1 MAKNIKW
8 IKVDSVTGVSQA
20 TTKPTNGSV
29 HPNLSGLTQTFDWGQ
44 YFYGTADDSVS
55 ADDSNHI
62 HEITDAEWITDIYGK
77 IDEFV
82 RTWKVVAYEKELD
95 LRKKELGTYADSV
108 YASAAGYKYDAAV
121 AFISSATPNAGL
133 TTEAFYRGTTVGT
146 LAAKIKT
153 NHEAYITK
161 EAKITGLRG
170 LYSDRIDGIL
180 AGIDTSTVAKALE
193 SYAGIHTNE
202 KIGTRST
209 GTGIDPSTGIAT
221 DREDVEVGFYN
232 PGGLSQRYEYS

>member
-8 IKVDSVTGVSQA
+8 IKVDSVTGVSEA
-20 TTKPTNGSV
+20 TTKVTNGAAN
-29 HPNLSGLTQTFDWGQ
+29 PNLSGLTETFDWGQ
-44 YFYGTADDSVS
+44 YHYGTADDSVS
-55 ADDSNHI
+55 TDDSNHI
-62 HEITDAEWITDIYGK
+62 HEISDGEWIADIKGK

-82 RTWKVVAYEKELD
+82 RTWKVVVYEQELD

-133 TTEAFYRGTTVGT
+133 TTEAFYRGTTVST
-146 LAAKIKT
+146 LANKIKT

-161 EAKITGLRG
+161 EAKISGLRG
-170 LYSDRIDGIL
+170 MMYDRIDGIL

-193 SYAGIHTNE
+193 SYAGIHTAE
-202 KIGTRST
+202 KVGERTIGIGNT
-209 GTGIDPSTGIAT
+209 
-221 DREDVEVGFYN
+221 EDVNVPVYN
-232 PGGLSQRYEYS
+232 PTGLVERYEYS

>member
-8 IKVDSVTGVSQA
+8 IKVDSVTGVSEA
-20 TTKPTNGSV
+20 ITKATNGGV
-29 HPNLSGLTQTFDWGQ
+29 NPNLSGLVESFDWGQ
-44 YFYGTADDSVS
+44 YKYGTADDSVS
-55 ADDSNHI
+55 TDDSNHI

-82 RTWKVVAYEKELD
+82 REWKVVAYERELD
-95 LRKKELGTYADSV
+95 LRKEQLGTYADSV
-108 YASAAGYKYDAAV
+108 YASASGYKYDAAV

-161 EAKITGLRG
+161 EAKITGIRG
-170 LYSDRIDGIL
+170 LYSDRIDGII

-202 KIGTRST
+202 KVGERTTGIGT
-209 GTGIDPSTGIAT
+209 
-221 DREDVEVGFYN
+221 EDVNAGFYN
-232 PGGLSQRYEYS
+232 PNDLSTRYEFL

>member
-8 IKVDSVTGVSQA
+8 IKVDSVTGVSEA
-20 TTKPTNGSV
+20 TTKAKNGAV
-29 HPNLSGLTQTFDWGQ
+29 NPSGVTETFDWGQ
-44 YFYGTADDSVS
+44 YKYGTAADSFTTNDD
-55 ADDSNHI
+55 NHI
-62 HEITDAEWITDIYGK
+62 HEITDGEWIADIKGK

-82 RTWKVVAYEKELD
+82 RTWKTVVYENEVD

-108 YASAAGYKYDAAV
+108 YASASGYKYDAAT

-146 LAAKIKT
+146 LAAKIKA

-161 EAKITGLRG
+161 EAKIAGIRG
-170 LYSDRIDGIL
+170 LMYDRIDGIL

-193 SYAGIHTNE
+193 SYAGIHTSE
-202 KIGTRST
+202 KIGTRSSGV
-209 GTGIDPSTGIAT
+209 GTET
-221 DREDVEVGFYN
+221 EDVNVGYYNPSGLSERYEVG
-232 PGGLSQRYEYS
+232 

>member
-8 IKVDSVTGVSQA
+8 IKVDSVTGVSEA
-20 TTKPTNGSV
+20 ITKPPNGSV
-29 HPNLSGLTQTFDWGQ
+29 DPNLSGLTGTFDWGQ
-44 YFYGTADDSVS
+44 YKYGTADDSVTV
-55 ADDSNHI
+55 DPSNHI

-95 LRKKELGTYADSV
+95 LRKEQLGTYADSV
-108 YASAAGYKYDAAV
+108 YASASGYKYDAAV

-193 SYAGIHTNE
+193 SHAGIHTEE
-202 KIGTRST
+202 KVGERTLGIGVT
-209 GTGIDPSTGIAT
+209 
-221 DREDVEVGFYN
+221 EDITVGYYN
-232 PGGLSQRYEYS
+232 PVGLSDRYEYS

>member
-8 IKVDSVTGVSQA
+8 IKIDSVTGVSEAITPAKNGA
-20 TTKPTNGSV
+20 TN
-29 HPNLSGLTQTFDWGQ
+29 PNLSGLSQTFDWGQ
-44 YFYGTADDSVS
+44 YQYGTVDDSVTV
-55 ADDSNHI
+55 DPSNHI
-62 HEITDAEWITDIYGK
+62 HEITDAEWITDITGK
-77 IDEFV
+77 INEFV
-82 RTWKVVAYEKELD
+82 REWKVVAYERELD
-95 LRKKELGTYADSV
+95 LRKEQLGTYADSV
-108 YASAAGYKYDAAV
+108 YASASGYKYDAAV

-161 EAKITGLRG
+161 EAKITGIRG
-170 LYSDRIDGIL
+170 LYTDRIDGII

-193 SYAGIHTNE
+193 SYAGIHTSE

-209 GTGIDPSTGIAT
+209 GIGTET
-221 DREDVEVGFYN
+221 ENVNVGFYSPN
-232 PGGLSQRYEYS
+232 DLSTRYEFS

>member
-8 IKVDSVTGVSQA
+8 IKIDSVTGVSEAITPAKNGA
-20 TTKPTNGSV
+20 TN
-29 HPNLSGLTQTFDWGQ
+29 PNLSGLSQTFDWGQ
-44 YFYGTADDSVS
+44 YQYGTADDSVS
-55 ADDSNHI
+55 TDDSNHI
-62 HEITDAEWITDIYGK
+62 HEITDAEWITDITGK
-77 IDEFV
+77 IDEHV
-82 RTWKVVAYEKELD
+82 REWKKVVYEKEID

-108 YASAAGYKYDAAV
+108 YASASGYKYDAAV

-170 LYSDRIDGIL
+170 LYSDRIDGIM

-193 SYAGIHTNE
+193 SYAGIHTSE
-202 KIGTRST
+202 KIGERTIGVGNT
-209 GTGIDPSTGIAT
+209 
-221 DREDVEVGFYN
+221 EDVEVGFYDPN
-232 PGGLSQRYEYS
+232 GLVERYEYS

>member
-8 IKVDSVTGVSQA
+8 IKVDSVTGVSEA
-20 TTKPTNGSV
+20 TTKPTNGAV
-29 HPNLSGLTQTFDWGQ
+29 NPNLSGLTQTFDWGQ
-44 YFYGTADDSVS
+44 YQYGTADDSVTV
-55 ADDSNHI
+55 DPSNHI
-62 HEITDAEWITDIYGK
+62 HEITDAEWITDITGK
-77 IDEFV
+77 INEFV

-133 TTEAFYRGTTVGT
+133 TTEAFYRGTTVST
-146 LAAKIKT
+146 VANKIKT

-161 EAKITGLRG
+161 DAKISGLRG
-170 LYSDRIDGIL
+170 LLYDRIDGIM

-193 SYAGIHTNE
+193 SYAGIHTSE
-202 KIGTRST
+202 KVGEVTTGIGT
-209 GTGIDPSTGIAT
+209 D
-221 DREDVEVGFYN
+221 DVNVGYYN
-232 PGGLSQRYEYS
+232 PNDLVTRYEYS

>member
-8 IKVDSVTGVSQA
+8 IKVDSVTGVSEA
-20 TTKPTNGSV
+20 TTKPTNGAAN
-29 HPNLSGLTQTFDWGQ
+29 PNLSGLTQQFDWGQ
-44 YFYGTADDSVS
+44 YYYGTADDSVS
-55 ADDSNHI
+55 TDDSNHI
-62 HEITDAEWITDIYGK
+62 HEITDGEWIADIKGK

-82 RTWKVVAYEKELD
+82 RTWKTVIYEQEID
-95 LRKKELGTYADSV
+95 LRKNQLGTYADSV
-108 YASAAGYKYDAAV
+108 YASASGYKYDAAT

-193 SYAGIHTNE
+193 SYAGIHTSE
-202 KIGTRST
+202 KVGTDELSN
-209 GTGIDPSTGIAT
+209 
-221 DREDVEVGFYN
+221 DVNAGFYN
-232 PGGLSQRYEYS
+232 PTELTTRYEYS

>member
-8 IKVDSVTGVSQA
+8 IKIDSVTGVSEAITPAKNGA
-20 TTKPTNGSV
+20 TN
-29 HPNLSGLTQTFDWGQ
+29 PNLSGLSQTFDWGQ
-44 YFYGTADDSVS
+44 YQYGTADDSIS
-55 ADDSNHI
+55 TDDSNHI
-62 HEITDAEWITDIYGK
+62 HEITDAEWITDITGK
-77 IDEFV
+77 IDEHV
-82 RTWKVVAYEKELD
+82 REWKKVVYEKEID

-108 YASAAGYKYDAAV
+108 YASASGYKYDAAV

-170 LYSDRIDGIL
+170 LYSDRIDGIM

-193 SYAGIHTNE
+193 SYAGIHTSE
-202 KIGTRST
+202 KVGERTLGIGNT
-209 GTGIDPSTGIAT
+209 
-221 DREDVEVGFYN
+221 EDVEAGFYN
-232 PGGLSQRYEYS
+232 PNGLSERYEFS

>member
-8 IKVDSVTGVSQA
+8 IQVDVDTQVSIAITPPKTGA
-20 TTKPTNGSV
+20 ANPT
-29 HPNLSGLTQTFDWGQ
+29 LTDLVEQFDWGQ
-44 YFYGTADDSVS
+44 YRYGTVADSVTVDNS
-55 ADDSNHI
+55 NFIFEINDGEYIADI
-62 HEITDAEWITDIYGK
+62 VGK
-77 IDEFV
+77 INEYVDA
-82 RTWKVVAYEKELD
+82 WKAQAYDYEID

-108 YASAAGYKYDAAV
+108 YASASGYKYDAAV

-180 AGIDTSTVAKALE
+180 AGIDTSTVTKALE
-193 SYAGIHTNE
+193 SYAGIHTSE
-202 KIGTRST
+202 KIGERTM
-209 GTGIDPSTGIAT
+209 GIGETV
-221 DREDVEVGFYN
+221 DVEAGFYN
-232 PGGLSQRYEYS
+232 PNELSDRYEFS

>member
-8 IKVDSVTGVSQA
+8 IKVDSVTGVSEA
-20 TTKPTNGSV
+20 TTKAINGAV
-29 HPNLSGLTQTFDWGQ
+29 NPNLSGLTETFDWGQ
-44 YFYGTADDSVS
+44 YHYGTADDSVTT
-55 ADDSNHI
+55 DDSNHI

-82 RTWKVVAYEKELD
+82 RTWKVVAYERELD
-95 LRKKELGTYADSV
+95 LRKEQLGTYADSV

-161 EAKITGLRG
+161 EAKITGIRG
-170 LYSDRIDGIL
+170 LYTDRIDGII

-202 KIGTRST
+202 KIGINTV
-209 GTGIDPSTGIAT
+209 GVAT
-221 DREDVEVGFYN
+221 AYEDVNVAFYN
-232 PGGLSQRYEYS
+232 PNGISERYEYS